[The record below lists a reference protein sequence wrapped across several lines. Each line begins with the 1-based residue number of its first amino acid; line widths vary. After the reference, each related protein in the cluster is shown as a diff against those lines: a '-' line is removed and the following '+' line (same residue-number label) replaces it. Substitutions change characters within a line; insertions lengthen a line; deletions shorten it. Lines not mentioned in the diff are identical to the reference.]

1 MKRSTLKYLVITAF
15 AVLTISACGTGEKF
29 TAEFSDVDRT
39 WVGPDFWANRLQD
52 WNLENG
58 VLVCLNEVNPMRT
71 VHVLTANLS
80 DRKGTFEAS
89 IEINMKELINNNASA
104 GMLLGAGPG
113 QDYRQ
118 AALIH
123 HSYGKNGGLYVSLSA
138 SGILSFHDFGEANSS
153 IYETDLKVNPYEDK
167 VSLTIM
173 AKIDGYYNGLT
184 AIVTSGKVEIGRLE
198 NIDIGHDRLIGSIAL
213 VSNPDPEAKKGRFEF
228 DNWEIQGTKVDMHP
242 NRNGG
247 PVIGTQHTIHANSVK
262 LTAQLMPIGERDN
275 STSWIEIEKNGAWE
289 KLQETEIVKPG
300 FTAHFRMENWDDQ
313 VDVDYRIGYNL
324 KQTTGEKTFYATGTL
339 RKNPIDKEE
348 LVVAAFTGNHNNV
361 RPDPKKW
368 GGLDVGKFPWDW
380 GIWFPHTDMIDN
392 MVQHKPD
399 ILFFSGD
406 QVYEG
411 SSPTWADRKNG
422 TLDYLYK
429 WYLWSWAFADLTAD
443 IPTISLPDD
452 HDVYH
457 GNIWGAGGRKA
468 TPSAIGGTA
477 QDGGGYK
484 MPADWVKMVERT
496 QTSHLPDPFDV
507 KPVEQGIGTYFTDL
521 NYGGVSFA
529 ILEDRK
535 FKSAPRGLM
544 PEANVVNGWARN
556 KSFNVKKDSDVKGA
570 VLLGDRQ
577 LDFLEYWASDWQE
590 DTQMKAV
597 LSQTIFADVVTMPSS
612 EISDA
617 NFPSLEIYPKNGY
630 APDDMPVTDMDSNG
644 WPRTG
649 RDKAVKTIRKAFAVH
664 IAGDQHLGSTVQYG
678 VDEYNDSGFALCVPS
693 IANFYPRRWFP
704 KNEGNNRIPGSPKYT
719 GEHEDGFGN
728 KMTVHAV
735 SNPFISGVAPAELH
749 DRAAGYG
756 VVRFNK
762 KSRDITLENWSRYSN
777 PSEGGKPYDG
787 WPVTMNQED
796 NYGRKAKGYLP
807 TLKIT
812 GFNSPVVQV
821 YDETD
826 QEVVYTL
833 RINGDSFKAKVF
845 NTSHKYT
852 LSVGKDSNKSDMQS
866 FEDLKVSST
875 GSTIEVTIQ

>member
-1 MKRSTLKYLVITAF
+1 MITVSIA
-15 AVLTISACGTGEKF
+15 LTISACGTGEKF

-58 VLVCLNEVNPMRT
+58 KLVCLNEVNPMRT

-89 IEINMKELINNNASA
+89 VEINMKELLANNASA

-138 SGILSFHDFGEANSS
+138 SGILSFHDFGETNSS
-153 IYETDLKVNPYEDK
+153 IYETDLKVNPYEEK

-173 AKIDGYYNGLT
+173 AKIDDNYNGLT
-184 AIVTSGKVEIGRLE
+184 AIVNSGSEEIGRLE

-213 VSNPDPEAKKGRFEF
+213 VSNPDSDAKKGRFEF
-228 DNWEIQGTKVDMHP
+228 DNWSIQGTKVEMHP
-242 NRNGG
+242 DRNAG
-247 PVIGTQHTIHANSVK
+247 PVIGMQHTLSKNKLK
-262 LTAQLMPIGERDN
+262 LTAQLMPIGETDDHEA
-275 STSWIEIEKNGAWE
+275 WFQIKNDLDQWVM
-289 KLQETEIVKPG
+289 LQITEIDVPG
-300 FTAHFRMENWDDQ
+300 YTARFEFDEWEYTEDQ
-313 VDVDYRIGYNL
+313 EYRIMYNL
-324 KQTTGEKTFYATGTL
+324 GSKEYYANGTI

-392 MVQHKPD
+392 MMQHQPD
-399 ILFFSGD
+399 VLFFSGD

-411 SSPTWADRKNG
+411 SSPTWADRNNA

-429 WYLWSWAFADLTAD
+429 WYLWSWAFADLTAE

-468 TPSAIGGTA
+468 VPSAIGGTA

-484 MPADWVKMVERT
+484 MPAEWVKMVERT
-496 QTSHLPDPFDV
+496 QTSHLPDPFDG

-544 PEANVVNGWARN
+544 PEANVINGWARN
-556 KSFNVKKDSDVKGA
+556 KNFDVKKNSDVKDA
-570 VLLGDRQ
+570 VLLGNRQ
-577 LDFLEYWASDWQE
+577 LDFLEYWASDWNE

-617 NFPSLEIYPKNGY
+617 NFPSLEIFPKDGY

-678 VDEYNDSGFALCVPS
+678 VDEWNDSGFALCVPS

-704 KNEGNNRIPGSPKYT
+704 KIAGKNRKPGSSKYT

-762 KSRDITLENWSRYSN
+762 NSRDITLENWSRYSN

-787 WPVTMNQED
+787 WPITMNQED
-796 NYGRKAKGYLP
+796 NYGRKAIGYLP
-807 TLKIT
+807 TLEIF
-812 GFNSPVVQV
+812 GFNNPIVQV

-833 RINGDSFKAKVF
+833 RINGDSFKPKVF
-845 NTSHKYT
+845 NLSHSYT
-852 LSVGKDSNKSDMQS
+852 INVGRDTNKESMKS
-866 FEDLKVSST
+866 FKNLKVSTTS
-875 GSTIEVTIQ
+875 SSLEVNIQ

>member
-1 MKRSTLKYLVITAF
+1 MKIKNLLAWLVTLLLVN
-15 AVLTISACGTGEKF
+15 ACGTGEKF
-29 TAEFSDVDRT
+29 TAEFSNVDRT
-39 WVGPDFWANRLQD
+39 WAGPDFWANRLQD
-52 WNLENG
+52 WKLENG
-58 VLVCLNEVNPMRT
+58 KLVCLNETNPMRT
-71 VHVLTANLS
+71 VHVLTTNLS

-89 IEINMKELINNNASA
+89 VEINMKELLENNASA

-123 HSYGKNGGLYVSLSA
+123 HSYGKNGGLYISVSA
-138 SGILSFHDFGEANSS
+138 SGMLSFHDFGEANSS
-153 IYETDLKVNPYEDK
+153 LHELDLGVNPYVEK
-167 VSLTIM
+167 VNLTIM
-173 AKIDGYYNGLT
+173 AKIDNYYNGLT
-184 AIVTSGKVEIGRLE
+184 AIVRSGSEEIGRLE
-198 NIDIGHDRLIGSIAL
+198 NMDIDFDRLVGSIAL
-213 VSNPDPEAKKGRFEF
+213 VSNPDVEAKKGRFEF
-228 DNWEIQGTKVDMHP
+228 DNWEIQGTKVEMHP
-242 NRNGG
+242 ERNGG
-247 PVIGTQHTIHANSVK
+247 PVIGTQHTLHAKTVK
-262 LTAQLMPIGERDN
+262 LTAQLMPIGDGDYN
-275 STSWIEIEKNGAWE
+275 TAWLEIENNGKWE
-289 KLQETEIVKPG
+289 KAQNREVVKPG
-300 FTAHFRMENWDDQ
+300 FTAHFRMENWDDTK
-313 VDVDYRIGYNL
+313 DINYRIGYTL
-324 KQTTGEKTFYATGTL
+324 KRPIGEETFYSKGTI

-361 RPDPKKW
+361 RPNPQRW

-392 MVQHKPD
+392 LVQHKPD
-399 ILFFSGD
+399 VLFFSGD

-411 SSPTWADRKNG
+411 ASPTWADRKNG

-429 WYLWSWAFADLTAD
+429 WYLWSWAYADLTAE

-468 TPSAIGGTA
+468 VPSPTGGTA

-484 MPADWVKMVERT
+484 MPAEWVKMVERT
-496 QTSHLPDPFDV
+496 QTSHLPDPFDD

-535 FKSAPRGLM
+535 FKSAPKVQL
-544 PEANVVNGWARN
+544 PEAGIVNGWARN
-556 KSFNVKKDSDVKGA
+556 KDFNVKKDSDVEGA
-570 VLLGDRQ
+570 ILLGDRQ
-577 LDFLEYWASDWQE
+577 LNFLEYWASDWKE
-590 DTQMKAV
+590 ETQMKAV
-597 LSQTIFADVVTMPSS
+597 LSQTIFADVVTMPST

-617 NFPSLEIYPKNGY
+617 NFPSLEIYPKDGY

-678 VDEYNDSGFALCVPS
+678 VDEWNDSGFALCVPS

-704 KNEGNNRIPGSPKYT
+704 KEEGKNRKPGSPRYT

-735 SNPFISGVAPAELH
+735 SNPFISGVFPAELH

-762 KSRDITLENWSRYSN
+762 NSREITLENWSRYSN

-787 WPVTMNQED
+787 WPITINQED
-796 NYGRKAKGYLP
+796 NYGRKAAGFLP
-807 TLKIT
+807 ELNVRGIV
-812 GFNSPVVQV
+812 NPVVQLI
-821 YDETD
+821 DETNN
-826 QEVVYTL
+826 EIVYTL
-833 RINGDSFKAKVF
+833 RISGQSFTPKVF
-845 NTSHKYT
+845 NVNHTYT
-852 LSVGKDSNKSDMQS
+852 VKVGKESKNTSMQS
-866 FEDLKVSST
+866 FEGLKASDSEA
-875 GSTIEVTIQ
+875 SIDVTFD